1 MSPSPDEER
10 AAEENRD
17 RRGEQRYAERRPE
30 NGTPDRRGPG
40 MTEQPVTEDEVEQYR
55 DSPVGPLVRERR
67 PPYRRESGQ
76 IAAVLLYQNGGHS
89 VVWPNRRDDHD
100 RPRLRAPYTVFEVLL
115 GRNVTSFELALP
127 AAGDAQFFDARAEV
141 QWEVEEP
148 HTVVMKRVWDVRE
161 LLHGELLL
169 TLRQLSRRFRL
180 TDAQRADEAVQEELA
195 KGRFDLG
202 RDLGL
207 RLRIHVFIDL
217 SDLVRQRKSERD
229 DIDFDMSRD
238 EARAEADRRK
248 EAMERRLVRERAAE
262 LEAVLRRGQEAEIIH
277 LMARNPAKEWEIRE
291 AIREQKREGQTD
303 LINLF
308 NRLLDTGHL
317 ERHDIGEQM
326 FETLRLLR
334 ESGGAVIGGVADQVL
349 LGQRPR
355 RELEEG
361 PTARRR
367 REEPYGT
374 DRADDREDF
383 PDDRRGGY
391 RDDREN
397 RYGDDRGEPDRP
409 PWDDE
414 PRVYRPTR
422 VESSAERDRDARR
435 ERADRDDEHGSTRRG
450 SRPSADFDDWGDE

>member
-1 MSPSPDEER
+1 MTSRPADDDE
-10 AAEENRD
+10 
-17 RRGEQRYAERRPE
+17 
-30 NGTPDRRGPG
+30 T
-40 MTEQPVTEDEVEQYR
+40 VEQYK
-55 DSPVGPLVRERR
+55 DGAVGPLLRERR
-67 PPYRRESGQ
+67 PPYRQESGQ
-76 IAAVLLYQNGGHS
+76 IAAVLLYRNGGYS
-89 VVWPNRRDDHD
+89 VVWPDRPRDDHD
-100 RPRLRAPYTVFEVLL
+100 RPRLRTPYTVFEVLL

-141 QWEVEEP
+141 HWEVEEP
-148 HTVVMKRVWDVRE
+148 YAVVMKRVWDVGE
-161 LLHGELLL
+161 LLHGELLAM
-169 TLRQLSRRFRL
+169 LRQVSRRFRL
-180 TDAQRADEAVQEELA
+180 TDAQRVDEAVQEELA
-195 KGRFDLG
+195 RGRIDLG

-217 SDLVRQRKSERD
+217 SDPVRQRKGERD

-238 EARAEADRRK
+238 EMRAEADRRK
-248 EAMERRLVRERAAE
+248 EARERRLVSERAAE

-277 LMARNPAKEWEIRE
+277 FMARNPAKEWEIRE
-291 AIREQKREGQTD
+291 AIRQEKREGQTD

-317 ERHDIGEQM
+317 ERHDIGDQM

-334 ESGGAVIGGVADQVL
+334 ESGGAVIGGVSDQLL
-349 LGQRPR
+349 LGQGPR

-361 PTARRR
+361 RSARRR
-367 REEPYGT
+367 REEPPNGRVDDWDAFDDDGRGDGRSEGPRDGRDTGPRDGRGT
-374 DRADDREDF
+374 GPRDGRDDGRNGG
-383 PDDRRGGY
+383 RGGR
-391 RDDREN
+391 RDDRE
-397 RYGDDRGEPDRP
+397 YDHGDDRGEPERP

-435 ERADRDDEHGSTRRG
+435 ERADREDERGSARRG